1 MTGPGAEGG
10 SPRRRSPLA
19 SIAVYAAAA
28 LLGTALFIFLHYLGN
43 RIHYRAAAQRFA
55 AEIET
60 DRPNESFAAGFNTPF
75 EYCKLST
82 MVLAGSFLPSEIGS
96 NGFRDALLLKGL
108 APQDVYYDYCDELAD
123 AVNGVRLYEEF
134 SSTQYWWGSKALYA
148 VMLRAFSVQDIR
160 LLIRY
165 AAYAGWITL
174 AAALLLLAPRT
185 LVMLAPLIV
194 FGGLFSGIRWFSGV
208 PNGMPYAWTVWAAVA
223 LVVVMRARLPAG
235 MTPEKRLRL
244 TRLVCFAAGM
254 VAAYLW
260 LGDAITVLLFT
271 LIGLLVYF
279 GYDHQSEPARRA
291 RLAGGCVGL
300 CVAGFAASYA
310 LGQAA
315 KMGLEACLVPDWF
328 AWRAACE
335 GAPQGGLTWRLL
347 TSRWLFVLGLTV
359 EGSITSL
366 PAGTAGVLETYW
378 QVGLGSVPAGRIL
391 TGAAALACAAA
402 AGAAA
407 LQARGGRPAPLRAVG
422 WIAALM
428 ALAAVQLLV
437 PDDLIYRRGRY
448 LFVPYA
454 LTLCAALAAVLETGL
469 ARRAA
474 NAANAARRALA
485 RSGAVRR
492 AARLDGLPM
501 LLAALGGV
509 GALLVL
515 LREAAYGPGLTADSA
530 WYVSA
535 ARNLLDGNGLVTFL
549 GAPYRSAPLFPLTL
563 AGAGLFGV
571 DAVTASGYVNAA
583 AFGLTVYAVTAWVR
597 SRIRSRLLVIW
608 AGCACVLSTSL
619 AEVAV
624 YAWPEIPFIL
634 FAVASLSTLDRF
646 LRTGRRASL
655 LLAAA
660 AAAAACLTHYGGV
673 ALIGSGALLLLLP
686 RIAAVRNRLADA
698 AIWSGAAAAPV
709 GAWLVSNLVVS
720 GSSLAVA
727 GPGGFLPLPSLH
739 TATSEVVRWL
749 IGGAGL
755 GLLDRLALGIAGP
768 GAAEYPHAAVLGLR
782 MAVLLVPAA
791 GAGYLLARARPGLL
805 PARHAAAAVPPVF
818 AATYAL
824 YLLIALPAAGVE
836 LQLRHLAPMFPPLLV
851 TATVVLD
858 RMLPRV
864 RSAGRG
870 LAWRRLAAVLLF
882 SLWLVPQAGAN
893 ADHVEQWLANGGGY
907 ASRRWSESA
916 VVRYLNAGGPPAAAL
931 HGTDGAALYLLT
943 TAADTGPHQLP
954 RELSPTRARLAAEEA
969 AGREHNIVWFYQDSG
984 RHGYD
989 LETLIRTPG
998 MEVAA
1003 AMDDGVILRSG
1014 APDGTPEADGLMR
1027 PLLQDAGIGVRSGF
1041 TVYLDAAAN
1050 RLIYFKNGCGD
1061 ADAAARFFLH
1071 VVPVNH
1077 NDLPIHPWTFHNLD
1091 FDFDHH
1097 GFRYRGRCVAIR
1109 DLPDYRIAHLA
1120 TGQHTPRDGQLWKVT
1135 LTDPPARRDF
1145 AVHLRGNA
1153 LVYLKEPCAADDA
1166 QAQFFLHLRPA
1177 AAADLPAHRRAE
1189 GFDSLDF
1196 DFREYGAAAD
1206 GRCRAV
1212 VPLPAYEIAGI
1223 RTGRYAEAG
1232 GGQLWSVEFTASEPP
1247 PAAPALTIAK
1257 WFDDHAAAISIT
1269 YDGVSGAPNRIDEL
1283 VLDEGLVLD
1292 YEIVTQ
1298 RYLDQVPDWVEHD
1311 LTELVPDV
1319 VPGDIYQ
1326 PMTDAAIEHS
1336 LSLTAHGFG
1345 FFGHGHWHVD
1355 HDALTYAQAYDSF
1368 RLCFEVMEDLGLEP
1382 VAYAYPRGAGG
1393 EAETQ
1398 QALADA
1404 GFLAGRLSFP
1414 ALGQTPYIV
1423 PEAATAPE
1431 NWFFLP
1437 GLTME
1442 SIRFRECEWCI
1453 NDTSELVPILDQ
1465 ALARTAWII
1474 PVYHNIGRGAG
1485 WGFYEWEDF
1494 EGDVRAIAARDF
1506 WVAPMND
1513 VVLYLR
1519 ERERAEAAMQ
1529 EAPMQVI
1536 ERDGLTRRI
1545 AFVLADGLDD
1555 DRFDQPLTLRFR
1567 RPADWFGAPL
1577 EVTQNGRLVA
1587 RIAAF
1592 AETAAISLPPNEEP
1606 YVVQPSHPPPGAEDR
1621 ALT

>member
-1 MTGPGAEGG
+1 MP
-10 SPRRRSPLA
+10 PRRRRLRA
-19 SIAVYAAAA
+19 VAVYAAAA
-28 LLGTALFIFLHYLGN
+28 LAGTALFIFLHHLGN
-43 RIHYRAAAQRFA
+43 QIHYRTAAQRFA
-55 AEIET
+55 ADFEAE
-60 DRPNESFAAGFNTPF
+60 RPDAGIAAGFKTPF
-75 EYCKLST
+75 EHCKLSA
-82 MVLAGSFLPSEIGS
+82 MVLAGAFLPQETGG
-96 NGFRDALLLKGL
+96 NALLDAVLPKVLVPGTGY
-108 APQDVYYDYCDELAD
+108 YYDYCDELAD
-123 AVNGVRLYEEF
+123 AVNGMRVDEEF
-134 SSTQYWWGSKALYA
+134 SSPQYWWGSKALYA
-148 VMLRAFSVQDIR
+148 ILLRTFSVRDIR
-160 LLIRY
+160 MLIRY
-165 AAYAGWITL
+165 AAYAGWIAL

-185 LVMLAPLIV
+185 LVILAPLIL
-194 FGGLFSGIRWFSGV
+194 FGGLFSGIRWFSGA

-235 MTPEKRLRL
+235 IPPETRLRL

-254 VAAYLW
+254 VAAYLS
-260 LGDAITVLLFT
+260 LGDAITIPLFT
-271 LIGLLVYF
+271 LIGMLVYF
-279 GYDHQSEPARRA
+279 GYGHQGEPARRA
-291 RLAGGCVGL
+291 RLAGGCIGL
-300 CVAGFAASYA
+300 CVAGFAAAYA

-315 KMGLEACLVPDWF
+315 KMALEACLVPDWF

-335 GAPQGGLTWRLL
+335 GAPQDGLTWRIL
-347 TSRWLFVLGLTV
+347 TSRWLFVLDLTV
-359 EGSITSL
+359 GRQTRDRL
-366 PAGTAGVLETYW
+366 LDTAGVLEPYW
-378 QVGLGSVPAGRIL
+378 QVGLGSAPAGSIL

-402 AGAAA
+402 AWAAA
-407 LQARGGRPAPLRAVG
+407 LQARSGRPAPLRAMG

-428 ALAAVQLLV
+428 ALASVQLLV

-454 LTLCAALAAVLETGL
+454 LPLCAALAAVLETGL
-469 ARRAA
+469 ARRAANAANAARRALARSRAA

-530 WYVSA
+530 LYVSV

-549 GAPYRSAPLFPLTL
+549 GASYRVAAPLFPLTL
-563 AGAGLFGV
+563 AGAGLFGA
-571 DAVTASGYVNAA
+571 DAVTAAGYVNAA
-583 AFGLTVYAVTAWVR
+583 AFGLTVYAVATWVR
-597 SRIRSRLLVIW
+597 SRVRSRLLAVW
-608 AGCACVLSTSL
+608 AACACVLSTSL
-619 AEVAV
+619 VDVAV

-634 FAVASLSTLDRF
+634 FAVAALATLDRF
-646 LRTGRRASL
+646 LRTGRRSSL

-660 AAAAACLTHYGGV
+660 AAAAACLTHYAGV

-686 RIAAVRNRLADA
+686 RTAAVRSRLAHA
-698 AIWSGAAAAPV
+698 AVWSGVAAAPV
-709 GAWLVSNLVVS
+709 GAWLVSSVVVS
-720 GSSLAVA
+720 GASLATA
-727 GPGGFLPLPSLH
+727 GSGGFLPLPSLH
-739 TATSEVVRWL
+739 TATSELVRWL

-755 GLLDRLALGIAGP
+755 GLLDRLARGIAGA
-768 GAAEYPHAAVLGLR
+768 GAAGYPRAAVLGLR
-782 MAVLLVPAA
+782 IAVLLVPAA
-791 GAGYLLARARPGLL
+791 GAGYLLARARSQLL
-805 PARHAAAAVPPVF
+805 PAPHAAAMALVF
-818 AATYAL
+818 AAAYAL
-824 YLLIALPAAGVE
+824 YLLLALPAADAALE
-836 LQLRHLAPMFPPLLV
+836 LRHLAPLFPPLLV
-851 TATVVLD
+851 TAAVVLD
-858 RMLPRV
+858 RLIAALRPER
-864 RSAGRG
+864 RG
-870 LAWRRLAAVLLF
+870 LVRRRLAAALLF
-882 SLWLVPQAGAN
+882 STWFAPQVGATTE
-893 ADHVEQWLANGGGY
+893 HVNQWLANGGGY

-916 VVRYLNAGGPPAAAL
+916 VMRYLNAAGGTPAAPL
-931 HGTDGAALYLLT
+931 LGTDGAALYLLT

-954 RELSPTRARLAAEEA
+954 RELSPTRARLAAEGA
-969 AGREHNIVWFYQDSG
+969 AGREHYVVWFYQDSG

-1003 AMDDGVILRSG
+1003 AVDDGVILRSG
-1014 APDGTPEADGLMR
+1014 APDGTPEADGFMR
-1027 PLLQDAGIGVRSGF
+1027 PLLQDAGIGVQSGF

-1050 RLIYFKNGCGD
+1050 RLIYFKSGCGD

-1071 VVPVNH
+1071 VHPVNH
-1077 NDLPIHPWTFHNLD
+1077 NDLPLHSWAFHNLD
-1091 FDFDHH
+1091 FDFDRH
-1097 GFRYRGRCVAIR
+1097 GFHYRGRCVAIR
-1109 DLPDYRIAHLA
+1109 DLPDYRIAYLA
-1120 TGQHTPRDGQLWKVT
+1120 TGQFTPRDGQLWNVT
-1135 LTDPPARRDF
+1135 LTEPRARRDF
-1145 AVHLRGNA
+1145 AVHWRGNT
-1153 LVYLKEPCAADDA
+1153 LVYLKEPCAAEDVR
-1166 QAQFFLHLRPA
+1166 AQFFLRLRPA
-1177 AAADLPAHRRAE
+1177 AAE
-1189 GFDSLDF
+1189 GFDHLEF
-1196 DFREYGAAAD
+1196 DFRDYGVAAD

-1223 RTGRYAEAG
+1223 RTGQQAAAG
-1232 GGQLWSVEFTASEPP
+1232 GEPLWAAEFTASRPP
-1247 PAAPALTIAK
+1247 PAPPELTIAK

-1269 YDGVSGAPNRIDEL
+1269 YDGVSRAPNRIDKL

-1319 VPGDIYQ
+1319 VPGDLYR

-1414 ALGQTPYIV
+1414 AMGQTPYIV
-1423 PEAATAPE
+1423 PDAATTPE

-1453 NDTSELVPILDQ
+1453 NDTSELVPVLDQ

-1474 PVYHNIGRGAG
+1474 PVYHNIGSAG

-1519 ERERAEAAMQ
+1519 ERERAEAAL
-1529 EAPMQVI
+1529 QVI
-1536 ERDGLTRRI
+1536 ERDGVTRRI
-1545 AFVLADGLDD
+1545 AFVLADGLDN

-1606 YVVQPSHPPPGAEDR
+1606 YLVQPS
-1621 ALT
+1621 

>member
-1 MTGPGAEGG
+1 MAGGVTGAPVEAGRP
-10 SPRRRSPLA
+10 PRGRRLRA
-19 SIAVYAAAA
+19 LAVYAAATLA
-28 LLGTALFIFLHYLGN
+28 GTALFIFLHHLGN
-43 RIHYRAAAQRFA
+43 QIHYRAAAQRFA
-55 AEIET
+55 ADFEAE
-60 DRPNESFAAGFNTPF
+60 RPDAGIAAGFKTPF
-75 EYCKLST
+75 EHCKLSA
-82 MVLAGSFLPSEIGS
+82 MVLAGAFLPQEAGG
-96 NGFRDALLLKGL
+96 NAFRDALLPKVLVPG
-108 APQDVYYDYCDELAD
+108 AGYYDYCDKLAD
-123 AVNGVRLYEEF
+123 AVNGMRIDEEF
-134 SSTQYWWGSKALYA
+134 SSPQYWWGSKALYA
-148 VMLRAFSVQDIR
+148 VMLRAFSVQEIR
-160 LLIRY
+160 LLIRL
-165 AAYAGWITL
+165 AAYAGWIAL
-174 AAALLLLAPRT
+174 ALSLLLLAPRT
-185 LVMLAPLIV
+185 LVILAPLIL

-208 PNGMPYAWTVWAAVA
+208 PNGMPYAWTVWAGVA

-235 MTPEKRLRL
+235 TTPETRLRL

-254 VAAYLW
+254 VSSYLW

-271 LIGLLVYF
+271 LIGMLVYF
-279 GYDHQSEPARRA
+279 GYDHQGEPARRA
-291 RLAGGCVGL
+291 RFAGGCLGL
-300 CVAGFAASYA
+300 CFAGFAAA
-310 LGQAA
+310 FVLGQAA
-315 KMGLEACLVPDWF
+315 KMALEACLVPDWF

-335 GAPQGGLTWRLL
+335 GAPQNGLTWRILTGKLL
-347 TSRWLFVLGLTV
+347 YVLDRTVGESIMGL
-359 EGSITSL
+359 S
-366 PAGTAGVLETYW
+366 AGTPNGALAAVLPLDPYW
-378 QVGLGSVPAGRIL
+378 QAGLGSVPAGRIL
-391 TGAAALACAAA
+391 TWAALLSGAAA

-407 LQARGGRPAPLRAVG
+407 LQARRGRPALLRAMG
-422 WIAALM
+422 CTAALM

-454 LTLCAALAAVLETGL
+454 LALCALLAAVLETGF

-474 NAANAARRALA
+474 PAASAARRALA
-485 RSGAVRR
+485 SRGVVRR
-492 AARLDGLPM
+492 AARLDRLPL
-501 LLAALGGV
+501 LLAALGAA

-515 LREAAYGPGLTADSA
+515 LREAAYGPGLTSDSA

-535 ARNLLDGNGLVTFL
+535 ARNLLNGNGLVTFL
-549 GAPYRSAPLFPLTL
+549 GASFRSAPLFPLTL

-571 DAVTASGYVNAA
+571 DAVAAAGYVNAA
-583 AFGLTVYAVTAWVR
+583 AFGLTVYAVAAWVR

-608 AGCACVLSTSL
+608 AGCACVLSISL

-624 YAWPEIPFIL
+624 YAWPEMPFIL
-634 FAVASLSTLDRF
+634 FAVAALATLDRF
-646 LRTGRRASL
+646 LRTGRRSSL

-660 AAAAACLTHYGGV
+660 AAAAACLTHYAGV

-686 RIAAVRNRLADA
+686 RTAAARSRLAHAAV
-698 AIWSGAAAAPV
+698 WGGVAAAPV
-709 GAWLVSNLVVS
+709 GAWLVSSLVVS
-720 GSSLAVA
+720 GASLAPA
-727 GPGGFLPLPSLH
+727 GSGGFLPLPSLH
-739 TATSEVVRWL
+739 AATSELVRWL

-755 GLLDRLALGIAGP
+755 GLLDRLALGIAGA

-782 MAVLLVPAA
+782 TAVLLVPAA
-791 GAGYLLARARPGLL
+791 GAGYLLARARSRLL
-805 PARHAAAAVPPVF
+805 PAPAAVALAFAAA
-818 AATYAL
+818 YAL
-824 YLLIALPAAGVE
+824 YLLLALPAAGVE
-836 LQLRHLAPMFPPLLV
+836 LELRHLAPLFPPLLV
-851 TATVVLD
+851 TATIVLD
-858 RMLPRV
+858 ELIAAV
-864 RSAGRG
+864 RPAGRRLVG
-870 LAWRRLAAVLLF
+870 RRLAAALLF
-882 SLWLVPQAGAN
+882 SLWFAPQAGAS
-893 ADHVEQWLANGGGY
+893 AEHVQQWLANGGGY

-916 VVRYLNAGGPPAAAL
+916 VMRYLNAAGGTPAAPL
-931 HGTDGAALYLLT
+931 LGTDGAALYLLT
-943 TAADTGPHQLP
+943 TAVDAGPYELP
-954 RELSPTRARLAAEEA
+954 HDLARARAQLSAREDP
-969 AGREHNIVWFYQDSG
+969 GREHYLVWFYRDSA
-984 RHGYD
+984 RYGYD
-989 LETLIRTPG
+989 LETLMRTPG
-998 MEVAA
+998 MEAA
-1003 AMDDGVILRSG
+1003 AALDDGVILRSG
-1014 APDGTPEADGLMR
+1014 APAGTTDADGIMR
-1027 PLLQDAGIGVRSGF
+1027 PLLREADIGLRSGF
-1041 TVYLDAAAN
+1041 TVFLSAAAN
-1050 RLIYFKNGCGD
+1050 RLIYIKEECGE

-1077 NDLPIHPWTFHNLD
+1077 NDLPVHPWTFHNLD

-1109 DLPDYRIAHLA
+1109 DLPDYRIAHLV
-1120 TGQHTPRDGQLWKVT
+1120 TGQFTPRDGQLWKVT

-1166 QAQFFLHLRPA
+1166 QAQFFLRLRPA

-1311 LTELVPDV
+1311 LTELVPEV

-1592 AETAAISLPPNEEP
+1592 AETAAISLLPNEEP
-1606 YVVQPSHPPPGAEDR
+1606 YLVQPS
-1621 ALT
+1621 